1 MSGLSNPVIL
11 SRVLP
16 LSLLV
21 CVALNAPIAGAQPGG
36 PPAGGMPP
44 VGQMPPGGMPGGM
57 EGGMGGPPGGM
68 PPGGGPEGMMAG
80 AGGMMMAP
88 QGGHNPAAVYISEGS
103 RQEDKEYVDSTVL
116 ITTAK
121 GADGISGSQAS
132 GILLTSTD
140 YTATGLV
147 VADGSYQLGGDKD
160 YYQVYT
166 DLDADYV
173 GSSVEKGPDK
183 IGSFNSVLLFR
194 VNEKVAADA
203 TINSTGVEAVSDSI
217 LNVDNVFMQ
226 VDGAQRYVTS
236 SLNNSTVVYNDSY
249 LVSTGDAIPET
260 ADIEL
265 PFSNAAL
272 LIDGGA
278 RTNFSGGNS
287 KTYYFNSTLVA
298 EGWASLSTDACSDV
312 NVVAYNT
319 HAVALNGGYGTYAD
333 FNCHV
338 QLFGSELDSAEIGA
352 IIAKSGRITVQS
364 GKALPVDAMSL
375 NKGKKTS
382 KGSVLRGGRHALMM
396 HTPDMGNVGMGV
408 PGITQVDYGYFVAK
422 DSTLETTRDLNG
434 TYDYNIISEA
444 AKKYVDYTAGDVI
457 LMKSTSGLVDFENT
471 RLNSYNGVLI
481 HSVLNSDGWGNFLQ
495 ANDNWKRD
503 EKGEIIVKPLNINLR
518 DMKLEGDILHDDYQ
532 RNMEVQLTDV
542 TLEGRINLGSYQ
554 SWTSIWAA
562 LGVTE
567 ASWLPNA
574 QWDGTNTLSVE
585 LQGKSRWTVTQD
597 SAMSKLVVGEDV
609 KISAPRG
616 YQLAMTVNG
625 QSAEIKPGSF
635 EGSIVIALT
644 EK

>member
-1 MSGLSNPVIL
+1 MSGLSSPVIL
-11 SRVLP
+11 TRALP
-16 LSLLV
+16 LLV
-21 CVALNAPIAGAQPGG
+21 CAVLNVPIAGAQPGG
-36 PPAGGMPP
+36 PQAGAMPPAGQLPP
-44 VGQMPPGGMPGGM
+44 VGMPGGA
-57 EGGMGGPPGGM
+57 GGPPGGM
-68 PPGGGPEGMMAG
+68 PPGGGPGGPEGMMAG

-88 QGGHNPAAVYISEGS
+88 QGGHNPAAIYISEGV
-103 RQEDKEYVDSTVL
+103 RQADKEYGDSTVV

-121 GADGISGSQAS
+121 GAEGISGSQAS
-132 GILLTSTD
+132 GVLLTSTN
-140 YTATGLV
+140 YSATGLV
-147 VADGSYQLGGDKD
+147 LADGSYQLGGDKD
-160 YYQVYT
+160 YYRVYT
-166 DLDADYV
+166 NLESDYV

-183 IGSFNSVLLFR
+183 IGSFNSVLLFG
-194 VNEKVAADA
+194 VKGKVSADA

-298 EGWASLSTDACSDV
+298 EGWASLSTDACSNV

-352 IIAKSGRITVQS
+352 IIAKSGRITVQ
-364 GKALPVDAMSL
+364 GGNALPDDAMSL

-382 KGSVLRGGRHALMM
+382 KGSLLRGGRHALMM
-396 HTPDMGNVGMGV
+396 HTPDMGYVGMGE
-408 PGITQVDYGYFVAK
+408 PGISQADYGFFVAR
-422 DSTLETTRDLNG
+422 DSTLETTRDLKG
-434 TYDYNIISEA
+434 TYDYNAISEA
-444 AKKYVDYTAGDVI
+444 AQKYVEYTAGDVI
-457 LMKSTSGLVDFENT
+457 LMKSTSGLVDLENT
-471 RLNSYNGVLI
+471 QLKSYNGVLI
-481 HSVLNSDGWGNFLQ
+481 HSALNSDKWSNYLAAG
-495 ANDNWKRD
+495 DNWKLND
-503 EKGEIIVKPLNINLR
+503 KGETIVKPLNIRLR

-532 RNMEVQLTDV
+532 RNMEVELNDV
-542 TLEGRINLGSYQ
+542 TLEGRINQGSYQ
-554 SWTSIWAA
+554 SWKAIWATM
-562 LGVTE
+562 GVTE
-567 ASWLPNA
+567 ASWLPAAAWTGSNS
-574 QWDGTNTLSVE
+574 LSVD

-609 KISAPRG
+609 KISAPTG
-616 YQLAMTVNG
+616 YQLVMTING
-625 QSAEIKPGSF
+625 QSTEIKPGTY
-635 EGSIVIALT
+635 EGSILLALT